1 MYTQHFRLTELPFS
15 IAPNPR
21 YLYLSPQHREALA
34 HLLYGIGVGG
44 GFVVLTGEVGTG
56 KTTLCR
62 ALLDQLPEDVDIALI
77 FNPRLN
83 SRELLAGI
91 CDELHIPYAGPKASL
106 KQLIDALNQYLL
118 ESHARGRR
126 VIVLIDEAQ
135 NLRFDVL
142 EQVRLLTNL
151 ETNQT
156 KLLQIILVGQPELN
170 QILDRPNLRQLS
182 QRITARYH
190 LNPLS
195 LPETRDYI
203 RHRMTVASGSEE
215 VFTRPAIRAIHH
227 KARGI
232 PRLINLIADRAL
244 LGAYTLGK
252 QRVSGRVAWRAA
264 GELTSPAGRGK
275 QRRLAGLLTL
285 LLASIALAVYMDVLP
300 NPWVRLMNPLVVSAE
315 KKPPEQHSAEIEPDE
330 HAVNLATNKP
340 DALTPAEADLA
351 DKAKPSNP
359 VPEFSEW
366 IADAKNQKASA
377 IRQLLAEWSVTTIE
391 NDAVEPCAQAAES
404 GIRCQPMQSSW
415 VQIKNLNLP
424 AVLEFVLPSG
434 EKRFALVRK
443 VQDGQVEV
451 ALADQPAKFPA
462 IEMLPLWTGNAM
474 VAWKPGQAETKN
486 LMPGDRSPLVAWVRQ
501 QLGVPAPSEGET
513 YYDEPLRGKVMEFQK
528 SRGLKADGI
537 IGTLTFLS
545 LQTAGQSVAIPRL
558 TPAAP

>member
-62 ALLDQLPEDVDIALI
+62 ALLDQLPKDVDIALI

-91 CDELHIPYAGPKASL
+91 CDELHIPYAGPRASL

-190 LNPLS
+190 LNSLS
-195 LPETRDYI
+195 LSETRDYI
-203 RHRMTVASGSEE
+203 RHRMTGACSSEE
-215 VFTRPAIRAIHH
+215 VFSRPAICAIHR

-232 PRLINLIADRAL
+232 PRLINLIADRSL

-252 QRVSGRVAWRAA
+252 QRVSRSVVRRAA
-264 GELTSPAGRGK
+264 DELMSASAKGNHCH
-275 QRRLAGLLTL
+275 LAGLLTFVL
-285 LLASIALAVYMDVLP
+285 SLVVGVFFLDILPVPWGRLIGPVETASEDKKPASKLPMQPHVFVEPAQTLP
-300 NPWVRLMNPLVVSAE
+300 NDPNSVIPQQQAAVESVNPTADE
-315 KKPPEQHSAEIEPDE
+315 PPFA
-330 HAVNLATNKP
+330 
-340 DALTPAEADLA
+340 
-351 DKAKPSNP
+351 
-359 VPEFSEW
+359 EW
-366 IADAKNQKASA
+366 IASSKNNWPNAMKS
-377 IRQLLAEWSVTTIE
+377 LVGEWSVTIPSHH
-391 NDAVEPCAQAAES
+391 DDACALAVEQ
-404 GIRCQPMQSSW
+404 GIRCQPIQITW

-424 AVLEFVLPSG
+424 VVLEFVLPDG
-434 EKRFALVRK
+434 RKRYALVK
-443 VQDGQVEV
+443 SVMGDSVDMV
-451 ALADQPAKFPA
+451 FADNSKKFA
-462 IEMLPLWTGNAM
+462 ESELLTLWTGNTT
-474 VAWKPGQAETKN
+474 VAWKPGQAETKT
-486 LMPGDRSPLVAWVRQ
+486 LKPGDRSVLVAWVRQ
-501 QLGVPAPSEGET
+501 QLGVTALSEGET
-513 YYDEPLRGKVMEFQK
+513 FYDEPLRGKVTEFQK

-545 LQTAGQSVAIPRL
+545 LQTAGQSAGIPRL

>member
-1 MYTQHFRLTELPFS
+1 MYTQHFRLTEQPFS

-77 FNPRLN
+77 FNPRMN

-91 CDELHIPYAGPKASL
+91 CDELHIAYPGPKASL
-106 KQLIDALNQYLL
+106 KQLIDALNQHLL
-118 ESHARGRR
+118 DAHARGRR
-126 VIVLIDEAQ
+126 VIALIDEAQ

-195 LPETRDYI
+195 LAETRDYI
-203 RHRMTVASGSEE
+203 RHRMAVASGSDEA
-215 VFTRPAIRAIHH
+215 FTRTALRAIHR

-252 QRVSGRVAWRAA
+252 QKVSGKVVRRAA
-264 GELTSPAGRGK
+264 TELMSPSKPRHY
-275 QRRLAGLLTL
+275 RLAGLLALILTL
-285 LLASIALAVYMDVLP
+285 LAGAAYLYVQP
-300 NPWVRLMNPLVVSAE
+300 
-315 KKPPEQHSAEIEPDE
+315 KPRE
-330 HAVNLATNKP
+330 
-340 DALTPAEADLA
+340 PAEPQGESSIEDTKPLA
-351 DKAKPSNP
+351 DSLPESHEIQNP
-359 VPEFSEW
+359 PASPERGVDSEPPPQQVRADTDTPIEVVPKFAEW
-366 IADAKNQKASA
+366 IANSKRNWPNA
-377 IRQLLAEWSVTTIE
+377 IKSMLGEWSVSLPE
-391 NDAVEPCAQAAES
+391 RRDDACALATEQ
-404 GIRCQPMQSSW
+404 GIRCQPIQASW
-415 VQIKNLNLP
+415 LQIRNLNLP
-424 AVLEFVLPSG
+424 VVLEFVLPDG
-434 EKRFALVRK
+434 HKRYALVRK
-443 VQDGQVEV
+443 VVDDQVEV
-451 ALADQPAKFPA
+451 AAADDSGNFAESELLQ
-462 IEMLPLWTGNAM
+462 LWTGSTT
-474 VAWKPGQAETKN
+474 VAWKPNQPEMKN
-486 LMPGDRSPLVAWVRQ
+486 IMPGGRSPLVAWVRQ
-501 QLGVPAPSEGET
+501 QLGISAPT
-513 YYDEPLRGKVMEFQK
+513 ADVTHYDELLREKITDFQK

-537 IGTLTFLS
+537 IGTLTLLG
-545 LQTAGQSVAIPRL
+545 LQTIGTSTEIPRL

>member
-1 MYTQHFRLTELPFS
+1 MYTQHFRLTEQPFS

-91 CDELHIPYAGPKASL
+91 CDELHIPYVGPKASL

-118 ESHARGRR
+118 ASHARGRR

-195 LPETRDYI
+195 LTETRDYI

-215 VFTRPAIRAIHH
+215 VFTRTAIRAIHH

-252 QRVSGRVAWRAA
+252 RRVSGRVAWRAA
-264 GELTSPAGRGK
+264 GELVSPIGK
-275 QRRLAGLLTL
+275 DKQSRLAGLLSL
-285 LLASIALAVYMDVLP
+285 LLASIALAFYLDAFPDLRG
-300 NPWVRLMNPLVVSAE
+300 WLMNPLDMGANKNPTE
-315 KKPPEQHSAEIEPDE
+315 RHSAENKPVE
-330 HAVNLATNKP
+330 HAVTLPPSTPEQPKP
-340 DALTPAEADLA
+340 TLIELA
-351 DKAKPSNP
+351 DKAKPPSP
-359 VPEFSEW
+359 APEFSEW
-366 IADAKNQKASA
+366 ISDAKNQKAIA
-377 IRQLLAEWSVTTIE
+377 IRKLLAEWSVTTIG
-391 NDAVEPCAQAAES
+391 NDAVEPCAQVAES
-404 GIRCQPMQSSW
+404 GVRCQSMQSSW

-443 VQDGQVEV
+443 VEGDQVEV
-451 ALADQPAKFPA
+451 AFTDRSEKFPA
-462 IEMLPLWTGNAM
+462 NAMLPLWTGNAIL
-474 VAWKPGQAETKN
+474 AWKPGKAEPKN
-486 LMPGDRSPLVAWVRQ
+486 LMPGERSSLVAWVRQ
-501 QLGVPAPSEGET
+501 QLGMPGMGEGDT
-513 YYDEPLRGKVMEFQK
+513 YYDEPLKGKVTEFQK

-537 IGTLTFLS
+537 IGTLTLLS
-545 LQTAGQSVAIPRL
+545 LQTAGQAAGIPRL